1 MKKYLKWIIFTISFI
16 IFIILSILV
25 LSKKD
30 IAIDALVYN
39 KISPLI
45 KNNLTNNIK
54 LLTYLGSGV
63 VVIGITVF
71 VIIFFKNKKY
81 GLFLSIDLAL
91 ITIIQIILK
100 NIFTRS
106 RPLDIGLI
114 KEKGYSFPSGHSLTS
129 MAFYGLIIYLIY
141 NSKLKRQEKII
152 YITLFSIFILIVGL
166 SSIYLGVHFFT
177 DVVGGFTFS
186 ICFLIIYTSIIKD
199 KL

>member
-39 KISPLI
+39 KISSLI

-106 RPLDIGLI
+106 RPLDIVLI

-166 SSIYLGVHFFT
+166 SRIYLGVHFFT

>member
-39 KISPLI
+39 KISSLI

-71 VIIFFKNKKY
+71 VIIFFV
-81 GLFLSIDLAL
+81 LHILSLHFL
-91 ITIIQIILK
+91 
-100 NIFTRS
+100 
-106 RPLDIGLI
+106 
-114 KEKGYSFPSGHSLTS
+114 Y
-129 MAFYGLIIYLIY
+129 YLI
-141 NSKLKRQEKII
+141 
-152 YITLFSIFILIVGL
+152 
-166 SSIYLGVHFFT
+166 
-177 DVVGGFTFS
+177 
-186 ICFLIIYTSIIKD
+186 
-199 KL
+199 

>member
-1 MKKYLKWIIFTISFI
+1 MKKYLKWIIFTISLI

-45 KNNLTNNIK
+45 KNNLTNNVK

-81 GLFLSIDLAL
+81 GLFLSIDLVL

-166 SSIYLGVHFFT
+166 SRIYLGVHFFT

-186 ICFLIIYTSIIKD
+186 ICFLIVYTSIIKD

>member
-166 SSIYLGVHFFT
+166 SRIYLGVHFFT

>member
-114 KEKGYSFPSGHSLTS
+114 KEKGYGFPSGHSLTS

-166 SSIYLGVHFFT
+166 SRIYLGVHFFT

>member
-1 MKKYLKWIIFTISFI
+1 MKKYLKWIIFTISLI
-16 IFIILSILV
+16 IFIILSMLV

-45 KNNLTNNIK
+45 KNNLTNNVK

-81 GLFLSIDLAL
+81 GLFLSIDLVL

-166 SSIYLGVHFFT
+166 SRIYLGVHFFT

-186 ICFLIIYTSIIKD
+186 ICFLIVYTSIIKD

>member
-54 LLTYLGSGV
+54 LLTYLGSVV

-141 NSKLKRQEKII
+141 NSKLKRQEKIL

-166 SSIYLGVHFFT
+166 SRIYLGVHFFT
-177 DVVGGFTFS
+177 DVVCGFTFS

>member
-39 KISPLI
+39 KISSLI

-100 NIFTRS
+100 NIFTRY
-106 RPLDIGLI
+106 RPLDIVLI

-166 SSIYLGVHFFT
+166 SRIYLGVHFFT

>member
-1 MKKYLKWIIFTISFI
+1 MKIYLKWIIFTISFI

-39 KISPLI
+39 KISSLI

-106 RPLDIGLI
+106 RPLDIVLI

-166 SSIYLGVHFFT
+166 SRIYLGVHFFT

>member
-81 GLFLSIDLAL
+81 GLFLSIDLVL

-152 YITLFSIFILIVGL
+152 YITLFSVFILIVGL
-166 SSIYLGVHFFT
+166 SRIYLGVHFFT